1 MYVETTAMGDLERLN
16 SQRFKVEWRGAGRT
30 RRVERGEMETGSTD
44 IESQISILDMGCVTS
59 MYVIL
64 LGCTLKHG

>member
-1 MYVETTAMGDLERLN
+1 ME
-16 SQRFKVEWRGAGRT
+16 GAGT

-44 IESQISILDMGCVTS
+44 IESRISVLDMGCVTS